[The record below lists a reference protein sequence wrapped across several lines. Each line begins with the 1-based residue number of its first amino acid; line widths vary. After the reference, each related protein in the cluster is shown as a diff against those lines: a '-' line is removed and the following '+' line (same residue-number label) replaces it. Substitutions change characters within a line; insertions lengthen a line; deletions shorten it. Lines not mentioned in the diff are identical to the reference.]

1 MFSLLPLLTL
11 IVPTFV
17 AVLCLFTNPFWFL
30 KPFFKR
36 IEKESLLLGTCATL
50 AIVLL
55 MVPDILADRT
65 LETPILFLKLDY
77 SNALGMV
84 VVAVMFVLTAM
95 FNVDY
100 EKGGRL
106 SPSMY
111 NFFVLLFEICMLGLL
126 MAYDMFL
133 ILVFVELTIGVSIV
147 LVVHSPIKLASE
159 SAFKYLIL
167 TAVSA
172 LFVIFAVLLVYIL
185 TGTSDLTNIGK
196 EVNPLMES
204 PRLILLVVASFIIGL
219 GVDIGLVPF
228 HGWAPDVF
236 PASTPVVNGFY
247 CAEPVAFILALYKLV
262 HPFYMVYQS
271 PIIPGLMVG
280 VGALS
285 VLTGVVMA
293 YSQTD
298 SLRMMAYT
306 SIEAFGLMLLA
317 FGLFTP
323 LGFIAG
329 QFYLMNAALMKMGM
343 FLTLGAVYYHTG
355 TNDMGQLGGLIGKM
369 RPVAVAYVICALSVA
384 GVPPLSGFFAKWLL
398 YNTLNE
404 FLLPYGVWVS
414 AAVLIALVSASMVS
428 GVYLVRSFQN
438 IFLGPLSDE
447 WKNVKETPLAMWLPA
462 AVVALLA
469 VVLGMAPGLLLSLMG
484 YP

>member
-11 IVPTFV
+11 IVPTFI

-36 IEKESLLLGTCATL
+36 IEKESLMLGTGATL

-55 MVPDILADRT
+55 MVPDVLAERT
-65 LETPILFLKLDY
+65 LETPILFLRLDQ
-77 SNALGMV
+77 SNAAGMV
-84 VVAVMFVLTAM
+84 AVAAIFLVVSV
-95 FNVDY
+95 FNIHS

-126 MAYDMFL
+126 MAYDLFL
-133 ILVFVELTIGVSIV
+133 ILIFVELTIGVSIV
-147 LVVHSPIKLASE
+147 LVAHAPIKLASE

-172 LFVIFAVLLVYIL
+172 LFVLFAVLLVYIL
-185 TGTSDLTNIGK
+185 TGTSDITNIGR

-204 PRLILLVVASFIIGL
+204 PRLMLLVVASFIIGL
-219 GVDIGLVPF
+219 GADIGLVPF

-236 PASTPVVNGFY
+236 PASTPAVNGFF

-262 HPFYMVYQS
+262 YPFYAVYPS
-271 PIIPGLMVG
+271 PIILGLMVG

-306 SIEAFGLMLLA
+306 SIEAFGQILLA

-323 LGFIAG
+323 LGFMAG
-329 QFYLMNAALMKMGM
+329 QFYLVNGAFMKMGV
-343 FLTLGAVYYHTG
+343 LLSLGAVYHHTG
-355 TNDMGQLGGLIGKM
+355 TNDMEQLGGLVKVM
-369 RPVAVAYVICALSVA
+369 RPVAVTYIFCALSVA

-404 FLLPYGVWVS
+404 VLLPYGLWAS
-414 AAVLIALVSASMVS
+414 AAALIVLVSVSMVS
-428 GVYLVRSFQN
+428 GVYLVRSFQA
-438 IFLGPLSDE
+438 IFLGPLGE
-447 WKNVKETPLAMWLPA
+447 KWKDVKDTPLALWLPA
-462 AVVALLA
+462 ALVALLA
-469 VVLGMAPGLLLSLMG
+469 VVLGLAPGLLLRLMG